1 VLVELVVFLLTQSI
15 RNSFIF
21 QAISAWISPVFLT
34 TPVFSDYG
42 VSGSFTRFLFPAGIG
57 LTCDGRFFSKEC
69 RMPGKIL
76 IVDDE
81 VHIRMLLEQ
90 TLEELEEDH
99 GVTIL
104 SAQNGEEG
112 LELIR
117 KEKPDVVFLDIM
129 MPKLNGYEV
138 CQRVKE
144 DGATRGCGIVLL
156 TAKGQEV
163 DRKQGLEM
171 GATMYMTKPFDPDE
185 VLKVARDLLGIPA

>member
-1 VLVELVVFLLTQSI
+1 MS
-15 RNSFIF
+15 
-21 QAISAWISPVFLT
+21 
-34 TPVFSDYG
+34 
-42 VSGSFTRFLFPAGIG
+42 
-57 LTCDGRFFSKEC
+57 
-69 RMPGKIL
+69 GKIL

-99 GVTIL
+99 GVSIL

-112 LELIR
+112 LALIR
-117 KEKPDVVFLDIM
+117 QEKPDVVFLDIM

-144 DGATRGCGIVLL
+144 DGATAGCNIVLL

-171 GATMYMTKPFDPDE
+171 GAAMYMTKPFDPDE
-185 VLKVARDLLGIPA
+185 VLKVARDILGIAS

>member
-1 VLVELVVFLLTQSI
+1 
-15 RNSFIF
+15 
-21 QAISAWISPVFLT
+21 
-34 TPVFSDYG
+34 
-42 VSGSFTRFLFPAGIG
+42 
-57 LTCDGRFFSKEC
+57 
-69 RMPGKIL
+69 MPGKIL

-112 LELIR
+112 LALIR
-117 KEKPDVVFLDIM
+117 SEKPDVVFLDIM

-138 CQRVKE
+138 CQHVKE
-144 DGATRGCGIVLL
+144 DPAITDIGIVLL

-163 DRKQGLEM
+163 DRRQGLDL
-171 GATMYMTKPFDPDE
+171 GAARYMTTPFDPDE
-185 VLKVARDLLGIPA
+185 VLRVARELLGIAD